1 MVDRKGFEEKRAPR
15 PAPSRQPESGT
26 SREASPAKAPRTLD
40 GVLLDEL
47 EVGGTTV
54 LGPILLGLNAW
65 EALDMPRLLHGLGMS
80 ETQARTAFAVV
91 ASRLVEPMS
100 ERALGEFLPHTSF
113 PDLLGDWLTRPG
125 SLDRLYRSG
134 DLLLDRKK
142 PIEAHLRR
150 REGEVFNLD
159 RSIILYD
166 LTNSYFEGECLSNPK
181 AVRSGSS
188 KHKRGD
194 CPQVTLGVSFDAHG
208 FPLASETF
216 AGNVGES
223 TTLLEMVERLRL
235 ADEADGKLA
244 TSPLVILD
252 GGLATEENI
261 ASIRGAGLDYLVNE
275 SRRRRQRHAELFDSD
290 GFVPVPGR
298 ASGEEVLVKTAPGEL
313 DGETLVLCRSSGRA
327 DKERAILSG
336 AERRLLA
343 DLGALGKSVASGK
356 LADEELIHRKI
367 GRALGKH
374 TRAARFYEVKLEKI
388 QPSGVKRLA
397 YHRRDAQMDEADGLA
412 GCYALRTN
420 RPGLRPEEL
429 WRLYMRLTKAE
440 DGFRSL
446 KSDLKLRPNF
456 HRTEARVDA
465 HVFITIL
472 AYHLL
477 RYVEHTLE
485 SAGDF
490 RTWST
495 VRRVMQTHCYA
506 TLSLPTRDGGLARIR
521 KPGAPEA
528 AQWEIYRRFGITSM
542 ASLPR
547 SESVAEPRDSG
558 KGGDFVVAQ
567 KNGA

>member
-1 MVDRKGFEEKRAPR
+1 MF
-15 PAPSRQPESGT
+15 S
-26 SREASPAKAPRTLD
+26 
-40 GVLLDEL
+40 
-47 EVGGTTV
+47 
-54 LGPILLGLNAW
+54 
-65 EALDMPRLLHGLGMS
+65 
-80 ETQARTAFAVV
+80 
-91 ASRLVEPMS
+91 
-100 ERALGEFLPHTSF
+100 
-113 PDLLGDWLTRPG
+113 
-125 SLDRLYRSG
+125 
-134 DLLLDRKK
+134 
-142 PIEAHLRR
+142 
-150 REGEVFNLD
+150 LD

-181 AVRSGSS
+181 AVRSKNS

-194 CPQVTLGVSFDAHG
+194 CPQIALGVSFDAHG

-223 TTLLEMVERLRL
+223 TTLLDMIKRLRL
-235 ADEADGKLA
+235 ADEAEGKLA

-275 SRRRRQRHAELFDSD
+275 SRRRRQRHAELFEFD

-298 ASGEEVLVKTAPGEL
+298 APGEDVLVKTAPGEL
-313 DGETLVLCRSSGRA
+313 EGETLVLCRSSGRA

-343 DLGALGKSVASGK
+343 DLEALAGSVARGTVV
-356 LADEELIHRKI
+356 DEELIHRKI
-367 GRALGKH
+367 GRILGKN
-374 TRAARFYEVKLEKI
+374 TRAARFYDVKLEKI
-388 QPSGVKRLA
+388 QPPGVKRLA
-397 YHRRDAQMDEADGLA
+397 YHRRGEQMDEADGLA

-420 RPGLRPEEL
+420 RSGLRPEEL

-440 DGFRSL
+440 DGFKSL

-456 HRTEARVDA
+456 HRTKDRVDA

-477 RYVEHTLE
+477 RYIEHTLE
-485 SAGDF
+485 RAGDF
-490 RTWST
+490 RSWST
-495 VRRVMQTHCYA
+495 LRRIMQTHCYA
-506 TLSLPTRDGGLARIR
+506 TMSLPTKDGGLARIR

-528 AQWEIYRRFGITSM
+528 AHWEIYRRFGIASM

-547 SESVAEPRDSG
+547 NEAVLKPVDSG
-558 KGGDFVVAQ
+558 KGDAFVVAQ
-567 KNGA
+567 KNGS

>member
-1 MVDRKGFEEKRAPR
+1 MVETRA
-15 PAPSRQPESGT
+15 T
-26 SREASPAKAPRTLD
+26 S
-40 GVLLDEL
+40 
-47 EVGGTTV
+47 V

-65 EALDMPRLLHGLGMS
+65 EALGMPRLLRDLGLS
-80 ETQARTAFAVV
+80 ETQAKTAFAVV
-91 ASRLVEPMS
+91 SSRLVEPMS
-100 ERALGEFLPHTSF
+100 ERALGEFLPHSSF

-134 DLLLDRKK
+134 DLLLDRKRR
-142 PIEAHLRR
+142 IEAHLRG

-166 LTNSYFEGECLSNPK
+166 LTNSYFEGECLANPK
-181 AVRSGSS
+181 ASRSGNS

-223 TTLLEMVERLRL
+223 TTLTGMVERLRL
-235 ADEADGKLA
+235 ADEAAGKLA

-261 ASIRGAGLDYLVNE
+261 ASLRKAGLDYLVNE
-275 SRRRRQRHAELFDSD
+275 SRRRRKRHAELFRSE
-290 GFVPVPGR
+290 GFLAVSGR
-298 ASGEEVLVKTAPGEL
+298 AAGEEVLIKTASGKTP
-313 DGETLVLCRSSGRA
+313 DETLVLCKSSGRA
-327 DKERAILSG
+327 EKERAILSG

-343 DLGALGKSVASGK
+343 ALEALGKSVARGTVV
-356 LADEELIHRKI
+356 DEELIHRKI
-367 GRALGKH
+367 GKILGKH

-388 QPSGVKRLA
+388 PPSDVKRLA
-397 YHRRDAQMDEADGLA
+397 YHRRGEQMDEADELA

-420 RPGLRPEEL
+420 RPGLSAEEL

-456 HRTEARVDA
+456 HRTESRVDA

-477 RYVEHTLE
+477 RYIEHKLE
-485 SAGDF
+485 LAGDI
-490 RTWST
+490 RSWST
-495 VRRVMQTHCYA
+495 LKRIMQTHCYA
-506 TLSLPTRDGGLARIR
+506 TMELPTSDGRLTRIR
-521 KPGAPEA
+521 KPGAPEVA
-528 AQWEIYRRFGITSM
+528 HWEIYRRFGITSM
-542 ASLPR
+542 AALPR
-547 SESVAEPRDSG
+547 NEAVAAPADC
-558 KGGDFVVAQ
+558 GGTTEGNVVTQ